1 MPFSKLRN
9 SLSNLATPFLANA
22 INNFASKQGAK
33 DAGKVAAQLRK
44 KGPFDIDDAPSAK
57 LIENPLSFNP
67 VQYPLDLGN
76 NGLGHYILFESGFVG
91 YSPQTSPAFSS
102 KKRQQRVTSKVG
114 DKSITTAAIA
124 LYMPSSIKSSYQQTY
139 EGDTAGIAGDLEAIK
154 GGIDKIN
161 ANAGG
166 PPGTSMSS
174 QQIKAALEGATG
186 IAIRQGKKLVGELVS
201 MAGAGDPVRFL
212 QKRSGTALNPRNEQ
226 FYDSPD
232 FRSFSYTF
240 DFWPRNMKEAK
251 AVNDIIMIFKY
262 NSAPGLKGKAGAIF
276 ELPNYFRISYMHRGE
291 ENTNLNKISAC
302 YCQGVD
308 VDYAPDGEPRFFE
321 DGQPVH
327 TRLSVNFIEDRIIT
341 KDDIVQ
347 GA

>member
-1 MPFSKLRN
+1 MAFKNLKNHISSLAQPFISGAMANFGQKESAANAGKIAAKLKN
-9 SLSNLATPFLANA
+9 KSPFEIDDSPSQQLLAN
-22 INNFASKQGAK
+22 K
-33 DAGKVAAQLRK
+33 
-44 KGPFDIDDAPSAK
+44 
-57 LIENPLSFNP
+57 LSFSP
-67 VQYPLDLGN
+67 IQYPLDLGSN
-76 NGLGHYILFESGFVG
+76 ELGHYMIFEAGFLK
-91 YSPQTSPAFSS
+91 YSPQTSNFIN
-102 KKRQQRVTSKVG
+102 
-114 DKSITTAAIA
+114 KSIKPGSQGFRSKLPDGKISNSAIA
-124 LYMPSSIKSSYQQTY
+124 LYMPSTITVDYGQEY
-139 EGDTAGIAGDLEAIK
+139 APETAGIAGAGEA
-154 GGIDKIN
+154 
-161 ANAGG
+161 AFQAYE
-166 PPGTSMSS
+166 
-174 QQIKAALEGATG
+174 AALEGE
-186 IAIRQGKKLVGELVS
+186 KLVAALKTGGSFAVTKASEFVGSVIS
-201 MAGAGDPVRFL
+201 MTGAGDPIKMI
-212 QKRSGTALNPRNEQ
+212 QKRSGVAINPRNEQ

>member
-57 LIENPLSFNP
+57 LIENPLSFSP